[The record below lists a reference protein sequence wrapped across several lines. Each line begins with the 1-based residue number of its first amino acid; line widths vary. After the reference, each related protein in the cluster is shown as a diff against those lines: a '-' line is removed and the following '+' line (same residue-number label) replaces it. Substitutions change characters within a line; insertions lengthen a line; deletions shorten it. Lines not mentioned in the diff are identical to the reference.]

1 MNPQRHAFVS
11 ALRPAHPGGETGKL
25 GAARRLVEG
34 APGAVLRS
42 AHPPRG
48 ASKLGTARRLAEGAP
63 GAALRSAHPPRGA
76 SKLGTARRLLAGALS
91 ATVGCLALGG
101 CATPVDLNTPVPVQQ
116 LNPPTP
122 RVTVP
127 PSAYAPVTPV
137 TPAAQPPASQAQP
150 LAPSAPITV
159 EPLGPAGVAPAA
171 SAPAASQFAPV
182 TPAAPVSPAPPA
194 ASASSAQAPQMA
206 APVLPP
212 GAVRFNCQD
221 GSSFIATFGD
231 VSVTLQTAL
240 GNLTLDQTVSADG
253 ARYRNSAFQVW
264 FKGRQAT
271 VTNFLQNTTT
281 LCQQQ

>member
-1 MNPQRHAFVS
+1 MSQQLERSFP
-11 ALRPAHPGGETGKL
+11 LRL
-25 GAARRLVEG
+25 GAVC
-34 APGAVLRS
+34 
-42 AHPPRG
+42 
-48 ASKLGTARRLAEGAP
+48 
-63 GAALRSAHPPRGA
+63 AAL
-76 SKLGTARRLLAGALS
+76 GAL
-91 ATVGCLALGG
+91 ALAG
-101 CATPVDLNTPVPVQQ
+101 CATPVNLNQPVPVQQ

-127 PSAYAPVTPV
+127 PSTYAPATPQAP
-137 TPAAQPPASQAQP
+137 TSQAQP

-159 EPLGPAGVAPAA
+159 QPLGPAGVAPAA
-171 SAPAASQFAPV
+171 SAPAASQFAPAV
-182 TPAAPVSPAPPA
+182 PAPEV
-194 ASASSAQAPQMA
+194 SAPQSSAPA
-206 APVLPP
+206 LPP

-271 VTNFLQNTTT
+271 VTNFLQNTNTV
-281 LCQQQ
+281 CQQQ

>member
-1 MNPQRHAFVS
+1 MNPQQQRS
-11 ALRPAHPGGETGKL
+11 LSLRL
-25 GAARRLVEG
+25 GA
-34 APGAVLRS
+34 S
-42 AHPPRG
+42 C
-48 ASKLGTARRLAEGAP
+48 
-63 GAALRSAHPPRGA
+63 AALG
-76 SKLGTARRLLAGALS
+76 
-91 ATVGCLALGG
+91 VLALTG
-101 CATPVDLNTPVPVQQ
+101 CATPVNLNQPVPVQQ

-127 PSAYAPVTPV
+127 PSTYAPVTPQAP
-137 TPAAQPPASQAQP
+137 TSEAQP

-159 EPLGPAGVAPAA
+159 QPLGPAGIAPATN
-171 SAPAASQFAPV
+171 APSQSPSPSQFAP
-182 TPAAPVSPAPPA
+182 AAPAPEG
-194 ASASSAQAPQMA
+194 SAPQQG
-206 APVLPP
+206 APALPP

-271 VTNFLQNTTT
+271 VTNFLQNTNTV
-281 LCQQQ
+281 CQQQ

>member
-1 MNPQRHAFVS
+1 MNRHHPSPVVHRP
-11 ALRPAHPGGETGKL
+11 LRL
-25 GAARRLVEG
+25 GAAL
-34 APGAVLRS
+34 
-42 AHPPRG
+42 
-48 ASKLGTARRLAEGAP
+48 
-63 GAALRSAHPPRGA
+63 AALGA
-76 SKLGTARRLLAGALS
+76 LTLAG
-91 ATVGCLALGG
+91 
-101 CATPVDLNTPVPVQQ
+101 CASPVNLNAPVPVQQ

-127 PSAYAPVTPV
+127 PSTYAPVTPQP
-137 TPAAQPPASQAQP
+137 TPQPPQSEAQP

-159 EPLGPAGVAPAA
+159 QPLGPSGVAPAA
-171 SAPAASQFAPV
+171 SAPVA
-182 TPAAPVSPAPPA
+182 TMPAAPAPNE
-194 ASASSAQAPQMA
+194 SAPQTS
-206 APVLPP
+206 APALPP

-271 VTNFLQNTTT
+271 VTNFLQNTNTV
-281 LCQQQ
+281 CQQQ

>member
-1 MNPQRHAFVS
+1 MSQQLERSFP
-11 ALRPAHPGGETGKL
+11 LRL
-25 GAARRLVEG
+25 GAVC
-34 APGAVLRS
+34 
-42 AHPPRG
+42 
-48 ASKLGTARRLAEGAP
+48 
-63 GAALRSAHPPRGA
+63 AAL
-76 SKLGTARRLLAGALS
+76 GAL
-91 ATVGCLALGG
+91 ALAG
-101 CATPVDLNTPVPVQQ
+101 CATPVNLNQPVPVQQ

-127 PSAYAPVTPV
+127 PSTYAPATPQAP
-137 TPAAQPPASQAQP
+137 TSQAQP

-159 EPLGPAGVAPAA
+159 QPLGPAGVAPAA
-171 SAPAASQFAPV
+171 SAPAASQFAPLV
-182 TPAAPVSPAPPA
+182 PAPEV
-194 ASASSAQAPQMA
+194 SAPQSAQQSNAPA
-206 APVLPP
+206 LPP

-271 VTNFLQNTTT
+271 VTNFLQNTNTV
-281 LCQQQ
+281 CQQQ

>member
-1 MNPQRHAFVS
+1 MNRQEHTFLLRLS
-11 ALRPAHPGGETGKL
+11 AVCAAL
-25 GAARRLVEG
+25 GAL
-34 APGAVLRS
+34 
-42 AHPPRG
+42 
-48 ASKLGTARRLAEGAP
+48 TLA
-63 GAALRSAHPPRGA
+63 
-76 SKLGTARRLLAGALS
+76 
-91 ATVGCLALGG
+91 G
-101 CATPVDLNTPVPVQQ
+101 CATPVNLNQPVPVQQ

-127 PSAYAPVTPV
+127 PSTYAPVTPQA
-137 TPAAQPPASQAQP
+137 PQSEAQP

-159 EPLGPAGVAPAA
+159 QPLGPAGVAPAA
-171 SAPAASQFAPV
+171 SAPAAPQSAPLAP
-182 TPAAPVSPAPPA
+182 TPEVSAPQPS
-194 ASASSAQAPQMA
+194 ASA
-206 APVLPP
+206 LPP

-271 VTNFLQNTTT
+271 VTNFLQNTNTV
-281 LCQQQ
+281 CQQQ

>member
-1 MNPQRHAFVS
+1 MSQQLERSFP
-11 ALRPAHPGGETGKL
+11 LRL
-25 GAARRLVEG
+25 GAVC
-34 APGAVLRS
+34 
-42 AHPPRG
+42 
-48 ASKLGTARRLAEGAP
+48 
-63 GAALRSAHPPRGA
+63 AAL
-76 SKLGTARRLLAGALS
+76 GAL
-91 ATVGCLALGG
+91 ALAG
-101 CATPVDLNTPVPVQQ
+101 CATPVNLNQPVPVQQ

-127 PSAYAPVTPV
+127 PSTYAPVTPQAP
-137 TPAAQPPASQAQP
+137 TSQAQP

-159 EPLGPAGVAPAA
+159 QPLGPAGVAPAA
-171 SAPAASQFAPV
+171 NAPAASQFAPAV
-182 TPAAPVSPAPPA
+182 PAPA
-194 ASASSAQAPQMA
+194 VSAPQSAQQPSAPA
-206 APVLPP
+206 LPP

-271 VTNFLQNTTT
+271 VTNFLQNTNTV
-281 LCQQQ
+281 CQQQ

>member
-1 MNPQRHAFVS
+1 MNRHHPSPVVHRP
-11 ALRPAHPGGETGKL
+11 LRL
-25 GAARRLVEG
+25 GAAF
-34 APGAVLRS
+34 
-42 AHPPRG
+42 
-48 ASKLGTARRLAEGAP
+48 
-63 GAALRSAHPPRGA
+63 AALGA
-76 SKLGTARRLLAGALS
+76 LALAG
-91 ATVGCLALGG
+91 
-101 CATPVDLNTPVPVQQ
+101 CASPVNLNAPVPVQQ

-127 PSAYAPVTPV
+127 PSTYAPVTPQP
-137 TPAAQPPASQAQP
+137 TPQPPQSEAQP

-159 EPLGPAGVAPAA
+159 QPLGPSGVAPAA
-171 SAPAASQFAPV
+171 SAPVA
-182 TPAAPVSPAPPA
+182 TMPAAPAPNE
-194 ASASSAQAPQMA
+194 SAPQTS
-206 APVLPP
+206 APALPP

-271 VTNFLQNTTT
+271 VTNFLQNTNTV
-281 LCQQQ
+281 CQQQ

>member
-1 MNPQRHAFVS
+1 MNPQQQRS
-11 ALRPAHPGGETGKL
+11 LSLRL
-25 GAARRLVEG
+25 GA
-34 APGAVLRS
+34 S
-42 AHPPRG
+42 C
-48 ASKLGTARRLAEGAP
+48 
-63 GAALRSAHPPRGA
+63 AALG
-76 SKLGTARRLLAGALS
+76 
-91 ATVGCLALGG
+91 VLALTG
-101 CATPVDLNTPVPVQQ
+101 CATPVNLNQPVPVQQ

-127 PSAYAPVTPV
+127 PSTYAPVTPQAP
-137 TPAAQPPASQAQP
+137 TSEAQP

-159 EPLGPAGVAPAA
+159 QPLGPAGIAPAA
-171 SAPAASQFAPV
+171 NAPSQSPSPSPSQFAP
-182 TPAAPVSPAPPA
+182 AAPAPEG
-194 ASASSAQAPQMA
+194 SAPQQG
-206 APVLPP
+206 APALPP

-271 VTNFLQNTTT
+271 VTNFLQNTNTV
-281 LCQQQ
+281 CQQQ

>member
-1 MNPQRHAFVS
+1 MSQQLERSFP
-11 ALRPAHPGGETGKL
+11 LRL
-25 GAARRLVEG
+25 GAVC
-34 APGAVLRS
+34 
-42 AHPPRG
+42 
-48 ASKLGTARRLAEGAP
+48 
-63 GAALRSAHPPRGA
+63 AAL
-76 SKLGTARRLLAGALS
+76 GAL
-91 ATVGCLALGG
+91 ALAG
-101 CATPVDLNTPVPVQQ
+101 CATPVNLNQPVPVQQ

-127 PSAYAPVTPV
+127 PSTYAP
-137 TPAAQPPASQAQP
+137 AAPQAPTSQAQP

-159 EPLGPAGVAPAA
+159 QPLGPAGVAPAA
-171 SAPAASQFAPV
+171 SAPATSQFAPL
-182 TPAAPVSPAPPA
+182 APAPEV
-194 ASASSAQAPQMA
+194 SAPQSAQQPSAPA
-206 APVLPP
+206 LPP

-271 VTNFLQNTTT
+271 VTNFLQNTNTV
-281 LCQQQ
+281 CQQQ

>member
-1 MNPQRHAFVS
+1 MNRHHPSPVVHRP
-11 ALRPAHPGGETGKL
+11 LRL
-25 GAARRLVEG
+25 GAAL
-34 APGAVLRS
+34 
-42 AHPPRG
+42 
-48 ASKLGTARRLAEGAP
+48 
-63 GAALRSAHPPRGA
+63 AALGA
-76 SKLGTARRLLAGALS
+76 LALAG
-91 ATVGCLALGG
+91 
-101 CATPVDLNTPVPVQQ
+101 CASPVNLNAPVPVQQ

-127 PSAYAPVTPV
+127 PSTYAPVTPQP
-137 TPAAQPPASQAQP
+137 TPQPPQSEAQP

-159 EPLGPAGVAPAA
+159 QPLGPSGVAPAA
-171 SAPAASQFAPV
+171 SAPMA
-182 TPAAPVSPAPPA
+182 TMPAAPAPAPNE
-194 ASASSAQAPQMA
+194 SAPQSSAPA
-206 APVLPP
+206 LPP

-271 VTNFLQNTTT
+271 VTNFLQNTNTV
-281 LCQQQ
+281 CQQQ

>member
-1 MNPQRHAFVS
+1 MNRHHPSPVVHRP
-11 ALRPAHPGGETGKL
+11 LRL
-25 GAARRLVEG
+25 GAAL
-34 APGAVLRS
+34 
-42 AHPPRG
+42 
-48 ASKLGTARRLAEGAP
+48 
-63 GAALRSAHPPRGA
+63 AALGA
-76 SKLGTARRLLAGALS
+76 LTLAG
-91 ATVGCLALGG
+91 
-101 CATPVDLNTPVPVQQ
+101 CASPVNLNAPVPVQQ

-127 PSAYAPVTPV
+127 PSTYAPVTPQP
-137 TPAAQPPASQAQP
+137 TPQPSQSEAQP

-159 EPLGPAGVAPAA
+159 QPLGPSGVAPAA
-171 SAPAASQFAPV
+171 SAPMA
-182 TPAAPVSPAPPA
+182 TMPAAPAPNE
-194 ASASSAQAPQMA
+194 SAPQTS
-206 APVLPP
+206 APALPP

-271 VTNFLQNTTT
+271 VTNFLQNTNTV
-281 LCQQQ
+281 CQQQ

>member
-1 MNPQRHAFVS
+1 MNRHHPSPVVHRP
-11 ALRPAHPGGETGKL
+11 LRL
-25 GAARRLVEG
+25 GAAL
-34 APGAVLRS
+34 
-42 AHPPRG
+42 
-48 ASKLGTARRLAEGAP
+48 
-63 GAALRSAHPPRGA
+63 AALGA
-76 SKLGTARRLLAGALS
+76 LTLAG
-91 ATVGCLALGG
+91 
-101 CATPVDLNTPVPVQQ
+101 CASPVNLNAPVPVQQ

-127 PSAYAPVTPV
+127 PSTYAPVTPQP
-137 TPAAQPPASQAQP
+137 TPQPSQSEAQP

-159 EPLGPAGVAPAA
+159 QPLGPSGVAPAA
-171 SAPAASQFAPV
+171 SAPMA
-182 TPAAPVSPAPPA
+182 TMPAAPAPAPNE
-194 ASASSAQAPQMA
+194 SAPQSSAPA
-206 APVLPP
+206 LPP

-271 VTNFLQNTTT
+271 VTNFLQNTNTV
-281 LCQQQ
+281 CQQQ

>member
-1 MNPQRHAFVS
+1 MNRHHPSPVVHRP
-11 ALRPAHPGGETGKL
+11 LRL
-25 GAARRLVEG
+25 GAAL
-34 APGAVLRS
+34 
-42 AHPPRG
+42 
-48 ASKLGTARRLAEGAP
+48 
-63 GAALRSAHPPRGA
+63 AALGA
-76 SKLGTARRLLAGALS
+76 LTLAG
-91 ATVGCLALGG
+91 
-101 CATPVDLNTPVPVQQ
+101 CASPVNLNAPVPVQQ

-127 PSAYAPVTPV
+127 PSTYAPVTPQP
-137 TPAAQPPASQAQP
+137 TPQPPQSEAQP

-159 EPLGPAGVAPAA
+159 QPLGPSGVAPAA
-171 SAPAASQFAPV
+171 SAPVA
-182 TPAAPVSPAPPA
+182 TMPAAPAPNE
-194 ASASSAQAPQMA
+194 SAPQSSAPA
-206 APVLPP
+206 LPP

-271 VTNFLQNTTT
+271 VTNFLQNTNTV
-281 LCQQQ
+281 CQQQ

>member
-1 MNPQRHAFVS
+1 MSQQRQRSFP
-11 ALRPAHPGGETGKL
+11 LRL
-25 GAARRLVEG
+25 GAVC
-34 APGAVLRS
+34 
-42 AHPPRG
+42 
-48 ASKLGTARRLAEGAP
+48 
-63 GAALRSAHPPRGA
+63 AAL
-76 SKLGTARRLLAGALS
+76 GAL
-91 ATVGCLALGG
+91 ALAG
-101 CATPVDLNTPVPVQQ
+101 CATPVNLNQPVPVQQ

-127 PSAYAPVTPV
+127 PSTYAPVTPQAP
-137 TPAAQPPASQAQP
+137 TSQAQP

-159 EPLGPAGVAPAA
+159 QPLGPAGVAPAA
-171 SAPAASQFAPV
+171 SAPAASQWA
-182 TPAAPVSPAPPA
+182 PAAPAPEVS
-194 ASASSAQAPQMA
+194 APQPG
-206 APVLPP
+206 APALPP

-271 VTNFLQNTTT
+271 VTNFLQNTNTV
-281 LCQQQ
+281 CQQQ